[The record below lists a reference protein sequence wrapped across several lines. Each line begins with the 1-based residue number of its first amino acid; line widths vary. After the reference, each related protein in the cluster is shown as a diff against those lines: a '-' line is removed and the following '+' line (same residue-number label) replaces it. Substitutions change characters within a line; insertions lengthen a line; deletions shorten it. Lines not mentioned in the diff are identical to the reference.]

1 MRIQNLLLLLTGMLA
16 LPALAGEKTLI
27 GDLTEVE
34 HGGFGGPVVRFT
46 QINGEIGVL
55 TGGRGGWIIDHRFV
69 LGGGGFGLANRIDIQ
84 VPDAT
89 GATTEAKLEMG
100 YGGGM
105 VEVIITSDELIHFS
119 VECLVGAGGL
129 TSPDYPGE
137 DDAFF
142 ALEPGANLIL
152 NITKFF
158 RFGLGASYR
167 YIAGASYKGIDSS
180 DLSGPS
186 AVVTFK
192 FGSF

>member
-34 HGGFGGPVVRFT
+34 HGGFGGPVLRFT
-46 QINGEIGVL
+46 QINGEFGVL

-69 LGGGGFGLANRIDIQ
+69 LGGGGCGLANRIEI
-84 VPDAT
+84 PNTT
-89 GATTEAKLEMG
+89 GAKLEMG

-105 VEVIITSDELIHFS
+105 VEVIIASDELIHFS
-119 VECLVGAGGL
+119 MECLVGAGGL
-129 TSPDYPGE
+129 TSPDDRGK

-142 ALEPGANLIL
+142 VLEPGANLML
-152 NITKFF
+152 NVTKFF

-167 YIAGASYKGIDSS
+167 YIQGASYKGIDSS
-180 DLSGPS
+180 DLSGPA
-186 AVVTFK
+186 AVLTFK